1 MSEKISL
8 RMLTVLAVLIAMQI
22 VLSRFASISAW
33 NVRIGLGFIPVA
45 VSGILFGPAAGALV
59 GAISDVIGA
68 ILFPSGAFFP
78 GVTLKAALSGALYG
92 FVFSGFFR
100 KRLAKGMPRQ
110 IVPPLIAALIDQ
122 WILGFLLNTYF
133 ISVLYGSSFKG
144 LLAVRSVQAA
154 IMCVVQAIL
163 LYVLQKILMRPDIR
177 KVLSRQH

>member
-1 MSEKISL
+1 MSGVKSSPRVSPFVSGVKSSSL
-8 RMLTVLAVLIAMQI
+8 MGIFLIA
-22 VLSRFASISAW
+22 LA
-33 NVRIGLGFIPVA
+33 
-45 VSGILFGPAAGALV
+45 GP
-59 GAISDVIGA
+59 DC
-68 ILFPSGAFFP
+68 
-78 GVTLKAALSGALYG
+78 